1 MAKINDI
8 INVDIFL
15 CSLVMVDE
23 NGEVETYQIKE
34 GHANASNLMGLR
46 QGDVFNI
53 KGLGRLKIL
62 QTKEHEVE
70 DPDFLETVEL
80 VLTCRKVSEWWDTTT
95 TAMVVS
101 TMNAIDREKRWQAI
115 IANDFKKTWGEE
127 YEFNYE

>member
-1 MAKINDI
+1 MSKISDI

-34 GHANASNLMGLR
+34 GQANASTLMGLR
-46 QGDVFNI
+46 QGDIFNI

-101 TMNAIDREKRWQAI
+101 AMNAVDREKRWQAI
-115 IANDFKKTWGEE
+115 IAQDFRKTWGEE